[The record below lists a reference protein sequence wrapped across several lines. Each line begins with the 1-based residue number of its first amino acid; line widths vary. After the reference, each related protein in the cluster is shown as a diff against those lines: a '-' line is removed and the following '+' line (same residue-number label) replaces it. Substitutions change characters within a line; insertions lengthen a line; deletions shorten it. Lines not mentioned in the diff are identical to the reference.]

1 MFGVDPTHANNG
13 SWERISEFLGED
25 LEERRYEPQSS
36 GSSAFQQMNK
46 LPLMIVPIATTFIAQ
61 IAFFTLITA

>member
-36 GSSAFQQMNK
+36 GISAFQQMNT
-46 LPLMIVPIATTFIAQ
+46 LLLMIVPIATTFIAQ
-61 IAFFTLITA
+61 TALSLLITA